1 MIVFVAP
8 EPVAVTA
15 EPTKFSVVAAVDSA
29 EPSSCTVIPAPIS
42 SYEEPSFVNC
52 HLSVVSFH
60 LRTTFVPVPLSTSIP
75 AFCDGVPVSS
85 LLSVIIL
92 SPIFKVLLL
101 TIVCVPDTVKL
112 PLMTTF
118 CPTFR
123 FDANVTLSANLL

>member
-60 LRTTFVPVPLSTSIP
+60 LRTTFVPVPLSTSMP

-85 LLSVIIL
+85 LFSVIIL
-92 SPIFKVLLL
+92 SPIFTVLVF
-101 TIVCVPDTVKL
+101 TVCV
-112 PLMTTF
+112 
-118 CPTFR
+118 
-123 FDANVTLSANLL
+123 